1 MFFRGTS
8 NAAEPLERFG
18 RRVAVPISAIV
29 IGAIVIVLAFVLV
42 SSFRQNAIALDASTR
57 LAKTALTVKERE
69 IGRNLKDYAVW
80 EDAYKNLHVNLNLDW
95 AATDGNVG
103 ANILNSLG
111 YEMAFVIAPNGK
123 TVYSVINGVP
133 GKGDAL
139 AVFPNGLTR
148 MVQAARTDANP
159 VVGLL
164 RSSKDVVLVAATSIL
179 PPDGVDEVAPAPDD
193 RSVLIFAKILNAAFL
208 DRMSKEYLLD
218 NLALLD
224 SSKSSAS
231 ASLQLESL
239 YGDQIGQITWTPERP
254 GTELLHFLLPP
265 VLVAL
270 FGLSVFAWLVL
281 RNARRSAASMENSAR
296 TIRAYAQ
303 TLENSEARFRDVAE
317 ASSDWI
323 WETDPDLKMTYLSD
337 RFSEVTGVVA
347 ASILG
352 RSLEQFF
359 ASDSESE
366 GWSHLRGDTRVKN
379 TFRDLR
385 CCYRDADGSRR
396 ICRLAGRPILT
407 QEGAFLGYRGTA
419 TDITPEVEAHARANH
434 LALHDPLTE
443 LPNRILLRDRL
454 DVALATVAREQQ
466 MVAVHCLDLDYFK
479 EVNDTLGHG
488 AGDVL
493 LQQVGERL
501 RACVRGSDT
510 VARLGGDEFAILQ
523 VGVERV
529 DDIGV
534 LCRHILGALQAPF
547 LLGEHEI
554 YVRASIG
561 VSFSPRDGDNHERL
575 LRNADIAL
583 YRAKQAGRGNYQF
596 FEARM
601 DAELQARKALEQ
613 DLRQAIIRGELEVH
627 YQPIVKVMG
636 QKLNGVEALLRW
648 RHPVRGIIAP
658 EEFIPIAEATGLVI
672 AIGEWTLR
680 TACEQVKAWPG
691 LHVAVNLSP
700 VQFKHRE
707 LVDTIKQI
715 LRETELEPRL
725 LELEITESVLLY
737 DTKGALEI
745 LNALKKIGVRIAM
758 DDFGTGYSSL
768 AYLNSFPFDKIKID
782 KSFISDLNRTA
793 KSNAIVKSVISL
805 GRSLDIVITAE
816 GVESGEQLKFLT
828 DEGCKQI
835 QGFYFG
841 KAVSAEEFT
850 KIRSNWQRTIVSGT
864 AA

>member
-1 MFFRGTS
+1 MRLQGTA
-8 NAAEPLERFG
+8 NPTEPLERFG
-18 RRVAVPISAIV
+18 RRVVVPVSAIV
-29 IGAIVIVLAFVLV
+29 LGAIIIVLAFVLITSV
-42 SSFRQNAIALDASTR
+42 RQNTLALDASTR
-57 LAKTALTVKERE
+57 LAKTALAVKERE

-80 EDAYKNLHVNLNLDW
+80 EDAYKNLHVQLNREW

-111 YEMAFVIAPNGK
+111 YEMAFVVDSQER
-123 TVYSVINGVP
+123 TVYSVVDGEP
-133 GKGDAL
+133 GLVDA
-139 AVFPNGLTR
+139 ATHFPTGFYP
-148 MVQAARTDANP
+148 MIKQAATSANP

-164 RSSKDVVLVAATSIL
+164 RGKTGVALVAATAIL
-179 PPDGVDEVAPAPDD
+179 PPPGLGDPPAPED
-193 RSVLIFAKILNAAFL
+193 RSILIFAKILNSAFL
-208 DRMSKEYLLD
+208 ERMSEEYLLTD
-218 NLALLD
+218 LALVGPVEKTGGAALNLI
-224 SSKSSAS
+224 SP
-231 ASLQLESL
+231 
-239 YGDQIGQITWTPERP
+239 YGEKLGQIRWTAEEP
-254 GTELLHFLLPP
+254 GTKLIRFVLPP
-265 VLVAL
+265 ILIAL
-270 FGLSVFAWLVL
+270 FGLSAFAWLVL
-281 RNARRSAASMENSAR
+281 RNARRSALSMEVSAR
-296 TIRAYAQ
+296 TIQAYAQ

-323 WETDPDLKMTYLSD
+323 WETDPDLRLTYLSD
-337 RFSEVTGVVA
+337 RFSEVTGVA
-347 ASILG
+347 PASILG

-359 ASDSESE
+359 SSDSESD
-366 GWSHLRGDTRVKN
+366 GWTHLRGDTRLQN

-385 CCYRDADGSRR
+385 CCYRDAMGSRR
-396 ICRLAGRPILT
+396 ICRLAGRPIVT
-407 QEGAFLGYRGTA
+407 PDGQFVGYRGTA

-443 LPNRILLRDRL
+443 LPNRVLLKDRLDYALNAALRDR
-454 DVALATVAREQQ
+454 T
-466 MVAVHCLDLDYFK
+466 MVAVFCLDLDYFK

-488 AGDVL
+488 AGDTL

-501 RACVRGSDT
+501 RQCVRASDT

-523 VGVERV
+523 VGIESPDEAHPV
-529 DDIGV
+529 
-534 LCRHILGALQAPF
+534 CRHVLNALQAPF
-547 LLGEHEI
+547 RIGDHEI
-554 YVRASIG
+554 FIGTSIG
-561 VSFSPRDGDNHERL
+561 VSIAPQDGIDHERL

-583 YRAKQAGRGNYQF
+583 YRAKQAGRGFYQF
-596 FEARM
+596 FETQM
-601 DAELQARKALEQ
+601 DAELQERKALEQ
-613 DLRQAIIRGELEVH
+613 DLRQAIAKGELEVH
-627 YQPIVKVMG
+627 YQPIVKVLG
-636 QKLNGVEALLRW
+636 QRLNGVEALLRW
-648 RHPVRGIIAP
+648 RHPQRGLIPP
-658 EEFIPIAEATGLVI
+658 ETFIPIAEATGLVI

-700 VQFKHRE
+700 VQFKHRD
-707 LVDTIKQI
+707 LVNTVTQV
-715 LRETELEPRL
+715 LQETGLEPRL

-737 DTKGALEI
+737 DTKAALEI
-745 LNALKKIGVRIAM
+745 LNTLKNIGVRIAM

-782 KSFISDLNRTA
+782 KSFIADLNRTS

-841 KAVSAEEFT
+841 KAMSADELT
-850 KIRSNWQRTIVSGT
+850 RVRQSWQPVIAPAS